1 MNFNWEQDVSPFDG
15 DASFANLIRQYRN
28 NLIKRYEAQ
37 APNKTCATWFRTARA
52 ALDLRGGESGAEG
65 PATLGIL
72 AELEKS
78 NACVEDLGAVNR
90 WPLRSGVAVEDYLA
104 LWEVSCTEIGA
115 PGQLPKRL
123 RRVLNVNS
131 AVMRSHTDDPRYPL

>member
-72 AELEKS
+72 AELENS

-90 WPLRSGVAVEDYLA
+90 WPLRSGVPVEDYLA

-115 PGQLPKRL
+115 PGQLPNGVPVKL
-123 RRVLNVNS
+123 QDEPKVRRE
-131 AVMRSHTDDPRYPL
+131 TGKE